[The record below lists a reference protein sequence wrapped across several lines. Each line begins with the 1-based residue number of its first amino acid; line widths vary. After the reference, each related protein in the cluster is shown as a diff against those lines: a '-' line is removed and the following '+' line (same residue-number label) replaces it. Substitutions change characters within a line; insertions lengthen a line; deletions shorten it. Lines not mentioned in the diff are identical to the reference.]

1 MRIGGFEKFSLV
13 DYPGKVSA
21 VVFTQ
26 GCNFRCGYC
35 HNPQLVYPELYTDLI
50 SSEEIVEF
58 LEKRIGRIDGVV
70 ITGGEPSLQKNLI
83 SFMNRIKA
91 MGFLVKLDTNGNK
104 PEVIEEVI
112 ASGLA
117 DYIAMDIK
125 GPFTKYSKICAVE
138 VDITDIKKS
147 IYLIKNSGIRYQFR
161 TTFDTG
167 LLNNFDLEEVC
178 SYLNNPGS
186 LVVQDC
192 IKRKIKV

>member
-1 MRIGGFEKFSLV
+1 
-13 DYPGKVSA
+13 
-21 VVFTQ
+21 
-26 GCNFRCGYC
+26 
-35 HNPQLVYPELYTDLI
+35 
-50 SSEEIVEF
+50 
-58 LEKRIGRIDGVV
+58 
-70 ITGGEPSLQKNLI
+70 
-83 SFMNRIKA
+83 MNRIKA
-91 MGFLVKLDTNGNK
+91 MGFLVKLDTNGSK

-112 ASGLA
+112 ASGLT

-125 GPFTKYSKICAVE
+125 GPFTKYNKICAVE

-167 LLNNFDLEEVC
+167 LLNNFDLEEVR
-178 SYLNNPGS
+178 SYLNNPDS